1 MTDARRGFEPFDC
14 APGLRLA
21 AHERVSAIHRD
32 HLNMRLDRL
41 EEMIER
47 LERRLWLA
55 VYGVAGV
62 ILAQAIQSFASVA
75 Q

>member
-1 MTDARRGFEPFDC
+1 MTEDRRLFEAFDC

-21 AHERVSAIHRD
+21 AHERVSAIHHE

-41 EEMIER
+41 EELMAR

-55 VYGVAGV
+55 LYGVAGG
-62 ILAQAIQSFASVA
+62 ILAQAAQSFIAA
-75 Q
+75 H